1 MTTEMIIAI
10 LALAFLF
17 WAIVHLI
24 RIGRREAEMI
34 FESDYHNLK
43 EFINDIKDDQVNEL
57 NEAKI
62 IIRLNHLAGLKG
74 ADTEKLQ
81 MLNTEFRRKF
91 VKQSLGNI
99 VADHEN
105 Y

>member
-17 WAIVHLI
+17 GAIIHLI
-24 RIGRREAEMI
+24 RIGERESEMI

-43 EFINDIKDDQVNEL
+43 EFINDIKDDQINEL
-57 NEAKI
+57 NGAKI

-81 MLNTEFRRKF
+81 VLNTEFRRKF
-91 VKQSLGNI
+91 MKVYSSDCIPDYEK
-99 VADHEN
+99 
-105 Y
+105 

>member
-1 MTTEMIIAI
+1 MTTEMIISI

-17 WAIVHLI
+17 VAIVHLI
-24 RIGRREAEMI
+24 KIGKRESEMI
-34 FESDYHNLK
+34 FESDYHNIR

-74 ADTEKLQ
+74 ADIEKLQ
-81 MLNTEFRRKF
+81 VLNKEFRRKF
-91 VKQSLGNI
+91 IKQAPDNI

-105 Y
+105 C

>member
-1 MTTEMIIAI
+1 MTTEIIISI

-17 WAIVHLI
+17 WAIVYLI
-24 RIGRREAEMI
+24 KIGKREAEMI
-34 FESDYHNLK
+34 FESDYCNLR
-43 EFINDIKDDQVNEL
+43 EFIQYCKIDEVNE
-57 NEAKI
+57 ARI

-74 ADTEKLQ
+74 ADIEKLQ
-81 MLNTEFRRKF
+81 VLNTEFRRKF
-91 VKQSLGNI
+91 VKPSIGNI

>member
-17 WAIVHLI
+17 GAVIHLI
-24 RIGRREAEMI
+24 RIGKREAEMI
-34 FESDYHNLK
+34 FESDYCHLQ

-74 ADTEKLQ
+74 ADIEKLQ
-81 MLNTEFRRKF
+81 VLNAEFRRKF
-91 VKQSLGNI
+91 MKPALGDI